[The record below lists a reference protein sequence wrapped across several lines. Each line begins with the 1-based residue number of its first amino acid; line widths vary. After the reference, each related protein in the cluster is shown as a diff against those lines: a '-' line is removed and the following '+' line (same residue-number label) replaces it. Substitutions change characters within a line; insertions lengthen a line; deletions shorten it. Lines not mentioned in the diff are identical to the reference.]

1 MIDAAA
7 APDDKP
13 RTIAHA
19 PGKRDE
25 RPPSSHK
32 GRFIPGTAIT
42 VAGALMA
49 GGLVAAALTSETSS
63 ARLSALGYGEP
74 TISAL
79 PANEIAAAMP
89 TLDPEAAQAAVA
101 EAKSCKA
108 PLAWVVLVRRPGAPA
123 SGAVVR
129 IRSGA
134 YLSPPFQV
142 TDVPQRIAIPYPA
155 PYATGRGVLSLV
167 GDASDLW
174 FYLTPGR
181 FTERLNGTVSINVIW
196 TPGNPC

>member
-1 MIDAAA
+1 MTDAAS
-7 APDDKP
+7 APDAKAP
-13 RTIAHA
+13 AIARA

-25 RPPSSHK
+25 RPSSAK
-32 GRFIPGTAIT
+32 RGRFIPGTAIT
-42 VAGALMA
+42 LAGALMA
-49 GGLVAAALTSETSS
+49 GGLGAAAFTSEMFG

-74 TISAL
+74 TLSAL

-89 TLDPEAAQAAVA
+89 TLDPATAQAAVA

-108 PLAWVVLVRRPGAPA
+108 PLALVALVRRPGAPTSRGMA
-123 SGAVVR
+123 QV
-129 IRSGA
+129 RSGE

-142 TDVPQRIAIPYPA
+142 TDVPQWIAIPYPA
-155 PYATGRGVLSLV
+155 PYAVGRGVLSLV

-181 FTERLNGTVSINVIW
+181 LIERLNGSFSINVVW